1 MGRAPFSRP
10 NQGLHHIGTS
20 DLKTGGVS
28 IVSQRVKNL
37 SSIYEDAG
45 LIPGL
50 ALWVKEPALP

>member
-1 MGRAPFSRP
+1 MKFKEVSYFA
-10 NQGLHHIGTS
+10 
-20 DLKTGGVS
+20 DLKTGGAS

-50 ALWVKEPALP
+50 ALWVKEPALPRAAA